1 MTAADPREPTEFNLA
16 MWERI
21 TSLGAVPVINDLR
34 APQACAVLHRQLIF
48 LLGISDGWA
57 RSARAVTATGAV
69 PLAAATDDGMFVDI
83 DANGAARAVNLPDA
97 ANLRQGWNCVIRKS
111 DAVGANTLTITPDAG
126 DAITGP
132 TVINAQYNA
141 IMVVRTGAA
150 TWATIG
156 ITAPTAAGGGGHLY
170 AYSAPPPDGV
180 ANTVESFVFGSV
192 DPNGAPAIGVDWIAN
207 PQPQVLP
214 NPIVNPQG
222 LLLMGPAPDAGD
234 VFVTGPEIQNP
245 QFVAGGFPN
254 CYNIQYDLVGAVNT
268 VFQFTWKGQVGY
280 VFVNPAVL

>member
-1 MTAADPREPTEFNLA
+1 MTATDPYEPTEFNLA

-57 RSARAVTATGAV
+57 RSARVVEATGAV
-69 PLAAATDDGMFVDI
+69 AISAATDDGMFVDI

-97 ANLRQGWNCVIRKS
+97 AGLRQGWNCVIRKF
-111 DAVGANTLTITPDAG
+111 DAAGANALTITPDAG

-132 TVINAQYNA
+132 VAISAQYNA
-141 IMVVRTGAA
+141 IMVVRTGAT
-150 TWATIG
+150 TWATMG
-156 ITAPTAAGGGGHLY
+156 ITAPGAAGGGGHLY

-180 ANTVESFVFGSV
+180 ANTVDSFVFGPV
-192 DPNGAPAIGVDWIAN
+192 DPTGAPAVGVDWVAN

-222 LLLMGPAPDAGD
+222 LLLMGAAPDAGD
-234 VFVTGPEIQNP
+234 IFLTGPEIQNP

-254 CYNIQYDLVGAVNT
+254 CYNIQYDLVGGPNT
-268 VFQFTWKGQVGY
+268 VF
-280 VFVNPAVL
+280 